1 MCLEVIHR
9 QMAQIA
15 LSRGKRKLGLTLECV
30 TRFRQRQEFNP
41 LQPPKKT
48 SNIVQTGKNIQ
59 LAAKEEKYMAT
70 WDPELM
76 ECVTRCKCGR
86 ASDVKKTSN
95 LLQLSETMVSYL
107 VVSYPARSFKTPK
120 STRDNK

>member
-9 QMAQIA
+9 QMAQIV
-15 LSRGKRKLGLTLECV
+15 LSRGKRKLALTLECV
-30 TRFRQRQEFNP
+30 TRFRQWQEFNP

-86 ASDVKKTSN
+86 ASDVEKTSN
-95 LLQLSETMVSYL
+95 LLQLSETMVSYS

-120 STRDNK
+120 STRGNK

>member
-9 QMAQIA
+9 QMAQIV

-48 SNIVQTGKNIQ
+48 SNIVQTGKNTQ
-59 LAAKEEKYMAT
+59 LAAKEEK
-70 WDPELM
+70 LM

-86 ASDVKKTSN
+86 ASDVKKKTSN
-95 LLQLSETMVSYL
+95 LLQLSETMVSYS
-107 VVSYPARSFKTPK
+107 VVSYPALSFKTPK